1 MEGVGLKTMLCV
13 SFGGGVNSTAML
25 VEMSRRSM
33 RPDVIL
39 FADTGGERPETYE
52 CLKKVSDWCVAHGF
66 PAITTVRH
74 ESKKHGDKTLEDEVL
89 RTRNLPSI
97 AYGFKTCSQK
107 WKGQP
112 QDKWLN
118 NFEPA
123 MNCWTAGG
131 KVVKAIGYDAGE
143 SRRGKAYSD
152 DKFDVIYPLIEWG
165 IYRDDCVAICKS
177 EGLPTAKSSCFFC
190 PSMKRW
196 EIRELAKTNP
206 DLMERALKIE
216 ANAELITVKGLG
228 RSFSWADLLKAD
240 RAQIDLF
247 DDFSAPEIPCG
258 CYDGGSGD

>member
-1 MEGVGLKTMLCV
+1 MSAGLLSV

-25 VEMSRRSM
+25 VEMFRRSI

-39 FADTGGERPETYE
+39 FADTGGERPETYD
-52 CLKKVSDWCVAHGF
+52 CLRKVTDWCVAHGF

-107 WKGQP
+107 WKGYP
-112 QDKWLN
+112 QDKWLKS
-118 NFEPA
+118 FAPA
-123 MNCWTAGG
+123 LACWASGG

-143 SRRGKAYSD
+143 ARRGKPYSD
-152 DKFDVIYPLIEWG
+152 DEFDVIYPLIEWG
-165 IYRDDCVAICKS
+165 IYREDCVAICKS
-177 EGLPTAKSSCFFC
+177 EGLPIAKSSCFFC

-196 EIRELAKTNP
+196 EIRDLTKTNP
-206 DLMERALKIE
+206 ELIERALNIE
-216 ANAELITVKGLG
+216 ANANLISVAGLG
-228 RSFSWADLLKAD
+228 RSFSWKDLLAADKAQ
-240 RAQIDLF
+240 RELF

-258 CYDGGSGD
+258 CYDG